1 MSELDGEPGWTDD
14 DAAWSN
20 PVEKNLERLK
30 NSAVSGIVL
39 GVLLG
44 FIAVAVQQSGSAG
57 TGEVSWG
64 AVVTFVIALGSVAF
78 GALAALA
85 HRACGALLAGRTP
98 QD

>member
-1 MSELDGEPGWTDD
+1 MSELDGERGWTED

-30 NSAVSGIVL
+30 NSAVAGTVL

-44 FIAVAVQQSGSAG
+44 FIAVAVVHQSAG
-57 TGEVSWG
+57 TGEVSRG
-64 AVVTFVIALGSVAF
+64 AVVTFVVALGSVAW

-85 HRACGALLAGRTP
+85 HWSCAALLAGRTP

>member
-1 MSELDGEPGWTDD
+1 MSELDGERGWTDD

-20 PVEKNLERLK
+20 PVERNLERLK
-30 NSAVSGIVL
+30 NSAVAGTVL

-44 FIAVAVQQSGSAG
+44 FIAVAVQQNGSAG

-64 AVVTFVIALGSVAF
+64 AVITFVVALGSVAW

-85 HRACGALLAGRTP
+85 YWSCAALLAGRTP